1 MSRRFNRRP
10 LSEAERDARRQAER
24 DARRQADRER
34 IEQAARA
41 CGALALLGCGALV
54 ATMRP
59 RLGRAALAEGRWGRP
74 HPS

>member
-10 LSEAERDARRQAER
+10 LSEAER

-59 RLGRAALAEGRWGRP
+59 RLGRAALVVCASAALLIPAQR
-74 HPS
+74 